1 MIFDNDKH
9 VKAWGAISRLLRNKD
24 ITDEELH
31 KHFNGVPNQ
40 KIIQYMKNNQATKED
55 IEYYSKLKEK
65 YYRQFCKEDQA
76 SFHLVEGSYDYF
88 KQLKD
93 QKISFTIAS
102 ASIKENID
110 FFVKTFELEKWFDV
124 NRIIYDDGKHV
135 DKISMFKDAAKM
147 LNTEIEDCIIFED
160 SKTGI
165 GYAKEIGTGLVVG
178 IGDDFAMLK
187 NYGADFCISDFTEF
201 ECNKYL

>member
-1 MIFDNDKH
+1 
-9 VKAWGAISRLLRNKD
+9 
-24 ITDEELH
+24 
-31 KHFNGVPNQ
+31 
-40 KIIQYMKNNQATKED
+40 
-55 IEYYSKLKEK
+55 
-65 YYRQFCKEDQA
+65 
-76 SFHLVEGSYDYF
+76 
-88 KQLKD
+88 
-93 QKISFTIAS
+93 
-102 ASIKENID
+102 
-110 FFVKTFELEKWFDV
+110 
-124 NRIIYDDGKHV
+124 
-135 DKISMFKDAAKM
+135 M